1 MAEQATL
8 AQAMRDLWPVFQAI
22 LEALVEQRMALEQAR
37 LRQPGV
43 GPVSGTGGIGLDSAG
58 FSGGSGV
65 EPMGGGAGLSETG
78 GLKLAVG

>member
-1 MAEQATL
+1 V
-8 AQAMRDLWPVFQAI
+8 RDLWPVFQAI
-22 LEALVEQRMALEQAR
+22 LEALVERRMALEQAR

-43 GPVSGTGGIGLDSAG
+43 GPVSPGLAASGWIALALAG
-58 FSGGSGV
+58 ESGV